1 MNSLLLKLITN
12 SFIPLTKKFL
22 NVYTFKNFL
31 VNGINEF
38 VINFNNNEF
47 IYKKLY
53 VKFLFK
59 LNYYKKLALSFYKS
73 YFIYYQERS
82 KYKKYMT
89 SKAFQIK
96 MQKRLKFKNKKQK
109 KYKNKKK
116 FIKVNDKIFYH
127 CKLWRRNFSNLLL
140 NLSILLI

>member
-47 IYKKLY
+47 IYKKIY
-53 VKFLFK
+53 IKFLFK
-59 LNYYKKLALSFYKS
+59 LNYYKKIALYFYRSF
-73 YFIYYQERS
+73 FIYSQERS
-82 KYKKYMT
+82 KYKKYT
-89 SKAFQIK
+89 NSKAFKIK
-96 MQKRLKFKNKKQK
+96 LKFRKYKKHK
-109 KYKNKKK
+109 KYKNNKK
-116 FIKVNDKIFYH
+116 FNKVNEKILLH
-127 CKLWRRNFSNLLL
+127 CKLWKRKFINLLL
-140 NLSILLI
+140 NLSTLLI